1 MATTTVFRV
10 EKNKNYTTISNHHLQ
25 DRNLSLKA
33 KGLLTLILSLPPDW
47 DMTLKGLVSLSGDGV
62 DSVRSGIQELEKAG
76 YLRRSRSR
84 NNLGQLLCTE
94 YTIYEHAVTENVAS
108 ETEIDDNLNIIYSEE
123 SHIGKSDV
131 DKNSQIGKSDVDKNS
146 HIGKSDVDK
155 NSHIGKSDVD
165 KNTTEK
171 IENSQIG
178 FSKIGKPYI
187 GKSNTIKHLNN
198 KDTNNINNYP
208 YQSTYSSKLY
218 REPKENSI
226 DEMEEAQT
234 LYEERKAYEEI
245 IKQNIAYDLL
255 TEQKEISRDFL
266 DLCIQVMVDAV
277 TSNKPY
283 IKIKGQDIPK
293 EAVKSVLLKLDEEN
307 ISYVDM
313 CLSESKTAIKNM
325 QSYILTA
332 LYCSQHGGDTYFN
345 QLVKHDYA

>member
-108 ETEIDDNLNIIYSEE
+108 ETEIDDNLNIIYSE
-123 SHIGKSDV
+123 K
-131 DKNSQIGKSDVDKNS
+131 S

-178 FSKIGKPYI
+178 FSNIGKPYI
-187 GKSNTIKHLNN
+187 GKSNTIKYLNN

-208 YQSTYSSKLY
+208 YQSTYSSKLC

-226 DEMEEAQT
+226 DEMEKAQT

-255 TEQKEISRDFL
+255 SEQKETSRDFL
-266 DLCIQVMVDAV
+266 DLCVQVMVDAV

-293 EAVKSVLLKLDEEN
+293 EAVKSVLLKLDDEN

-345 QLVKHDYA
+345 QLVKHDYAQ

>member
-108 ETEIDDNLNIIYSEE
+108 ETEIDDNLNIIYSEK

-155 NSHIGKSDVD
+155 N
-165 KNTTEK
+165 TTE
-171 IENSQIG
+171 NLDDSQIG
-178 FSKIGKPYI
+178 FSNVGKSNI
-187 GKSNTIKHLNN
+187 GKSNTIKYLNN
-198 KDTNNINNYP
+198 KDTYNINNYP

-245 IKQNIAYDLL
+245 IKQNISYDLL

-266 DLCIQVMVDAV
+266 DLCVQIMVDAV

-293 EAVKSVLLKLDEEN
+293 EAVKSVLLKLDDEN

-332 LYCSQHGGDTYFN
+332 LYCSQHGSDTYFN

>member
-108 ETEIDDNLNIIYSEE
+108 ETEIDDNLNIIYNEE
-123 SHIGKSDV
+123 SHVGKS
-131 DKNSQIGKSDVDKNS
+131 NVDKNS
-146 HIGKSDVDK
+146 HV
-155 NSHIGKSDVD
+155 GKSDVD

-178 FSKIGKPYI
+178 FSNIGKPYI
-187 GKSNTIKHLNN
+187 GKSNTIKYLNN

-208 YQSTYSSKLY
+208 YQSTYSSKLC

-226 DEMEEAQT
+226 DEMEKAQT

-245 IKQNIAYDLL
+245 IKQNISYDLL

-293 EAVKSVLLKLDEEN
+293 EAVKSVLLKLDDEN

>member
-131 DKNSQIGKSDVDKNS
+131 DKNS
-146 HIGKSDVDK
+146 
-155 NSHIGKSDVD
+155 HIGKSDVD

-171 IENSQIG
+171 IENSQIE
-178 FSKIGKPYI
+178 FSNIGKPYI
-187 GKSNTIKHLNN
+187 GKSNTIKNLNN

-208 YQSTYSSKLY
+208 YQSTYSSKLC

-226 DEMEEAQT
+226 DEMEKAQT

-255 TEQKEISRDFL
+255 SEQKETSRDFL
-266 DLCIQVMVDAV
+266 DLCVQVMVDAV

-293 EAVKSVLLKLDEEN
+293 EAVKSVLLKLDDEN

>member
-123 SHIGKSDV
+123 SHIGKS
-131 DKNSQIGKSDVDKNS
+131 NVDKNS
-146 HIGKSDVDK
+146 HIGKSDVDE
-155 NSHIGKSDVD
+155 NSQIGKSDVD
-165 KNTTEK
+165 KNTTE
-171 IENSQIG
+171 NLDDSQIG
-178 FSKIGKPYI
+178 FSNVGKSNI
-187 GKSNTIKHLNN
+187 GKSNTIKYLNN
-198 KDTNNINNYP
+198 KDTYNINNYP

-255 TEQKEISRDFL
+255 SEQKETSRDFL
-266 DLCIQVMVDAV
+266 DLCVQIMVDAV

-293 EAVKSVLLKLDEEN
+293 EAVKSVLLKLDDEN

-332 LYCSQHGGDTYFN
+332 LYCSQHGGDTYIN

>member
-123 SHIGKSDV
+123 SHVGKS
-131 DKNSQIGKSDVDKNS
+131 NVDKNS

-178 FSKIGKPYI
+178 FSNIGKPYI
-187 GKSNTIKHLNN
+187 GKSNTIKYLSN

-245 IKQNIAYDLL
+245 IKQNIAYDILSEQ
-255 TEQKEISRDFL
+255 TETKRDFL
-266 DLCIQVMVDAV
+266 DLCVQVMVDAV

-293 EAVKSVLLKLDEEN
+293 EAVKSVLLKLDDEN

-332 LYCSQHGGDTYFN
+332 LYCSKHGGDTYIN

>member
-123 SHIGKSDV
+123 SHIGKS
-131 DKNSQIGKSDVDKNS
+131 N
-146 HIGKSDVDK
+146 VDK

-165 KNTTEK
+165 KNTTE
-171 IENSQIG
+171 NLDDSQIG
-178 FSKIGKPYI
+178 FSNVGKSNI
-187 GKSNTIKHLNN
+187 GKSNTIKYLNN
-198 KDTNNINNYP
+198 KDTYNINNYP

-245 IKQNIAYDLL
+245 IKQNISYDLL
-255 TEQKEISRDFL
+255 TEQKETSRDFL
-266 DLCIQVMVDAV
+266 DLCIQIMVDAV

-293 EAVKSVLLKLDEEN
+293 EAVKSVLLKLDDEN
-307 ISYVDM
+307 ISYVNM

>member
-131 DKNSQIGKSDVDKNS
+131 DKNS
-146 HIGKSDVDK
+146 HIGKSDVDE
-155 NSHIGKSDVD
+155 NSQIGKSDVD
-165 KNTTEK
+165 KNTTE
-171 IENSQIG
+171 NLDDSQIG
-178 FSKIGKPYI
+178 FSNVGKSNI
-187 GKSNTIKHLNN
+187 GKSNTIKYLNN
-198 KDTNNINNYP
+198 KDTYNINNYP

-226 DEMEEAQT
+226 DEMEKAQT

-245 IKQNIAYDLL
+245 IKQNISYDLL
-255 TEQKEISRDFL
+255 TEQKETSRDFL
-266 DLCIQVMVDAV
+266 DLCVQIMVDAV

-293 EAVKSVLLKLDEEN
+293 EAVKSVLLKLDDEN

-345 QLVKHDYA
+345 QLFKHDYA

>member
-94 YTIYEHAVTENVAS
+94 YTIYEQAVTENVTS
-108 ETEIDDNLNIIYSEE
+108 ETEIDDNLNIIYNEE
-123 SHIGKSDV
+123 
-131 DKNSQIGKSDVDKNS
+131 S

-178 FSKIGKPYI
+178 FSNIGKPYI
-187 GKSNTIKHLNN
+187 GKSNTSKYLNN
-198 KDTNNINNYP
+198 KDTYNINNYP

-245 IKQNIAYDLL
+245 IKQNISYDLL
-255 TEQKEISRDFL
+255 TEQEEISRDFL
-266 DLCIQVMVDAV
+266 DLCVQVMVDAI

-293 EAVKSVLLKLDEEN
+293 EAVKSVLLKLDDEN

-332 LYCSQHGGDTYFN
+332 LYCSQHGGDTYIN
-345 QLVKHDYA
+345 QLFKHDYA

>member
-146 HIGKSDVDK
+146 Q
-155 NSHIGKSDVD
+155 IGKSDVD
-165 KNTTEK
+165 KNTTE
-171 IENSQIG
+171 NFDDSQIG
-178 FSKIGKPYI
+178 FSNVGKSNI
-187 GKSNTIKHLNN
+187 GKSNTIKYLNN
-198 KDTNNINNYP
+198 KDTYNINNYP

-293 EAVKSVLLKLDEEN
+293 EAVKSVLLKLDDEN

>member
-131 DKNSQIGKSDVDKNS
+131 DKNS
-146 HIGKSDVDK
+146 
-155 NSHIGKSDVD
+155 HIGKSDVD
-165 KNTTEK
+165 KNTPEK

-178 FSKIGKPYI
+178 FSNVGKSNI
-187 GKSNTIKHLNN
+187 GKSNTIKYLNN
-198 KDTNNINNYP
+198 KDTYNINNYP
-208 YQSTYSSKLY
+208 YQSTYSSKLC

-226 DEMEEAQT
+226 DEMEKAQT

-255 TEQKEISRDFL
+255 SEQKETSRDFL
-266 DLCIQVMVDAV
+266 DLCVQVMVDAV

-293 EAVKSVLLKLDEEN
+293 EAVKSVLLKLDDEN
-307 ISYVDM
+307 ISYVNM

-325 QSYILTA
+325 QSYILTS

>member
-108 ETEIDDNLNIIYSEE
+108 ETEIDDNLNIIYNEE

-131 DKNSQIGKSDVDKNS
+131 DKNSQIGKSDVDENS
-146 HIGKSDVDK
+146 Q
-155 NSHIGKSDVD
+155 IGKSDVD

-171 IENSQIG
+171 IDDSQIG
-178 FSKIGKPYI
+178 FPNIGKPYI
-187 GKSNTIKHLNN
+187 GKSDTIKYLNN
-198 KDTNNINNYP
+198 KDTYNINNYP

-218 REPKENSI
+218 SEPKENSI
-226 DEMEEAQT
+226 DEMEKAQT

-255 TEQKEISRDFL
+255 SEQAETSRDFL
-266 DLCIQVMVDAV
+266 DLCVQVMVDAV

-293 EAVKSVLLKLDEEN
+293 EAVKSVLLKLDDEN

-332 LYCSQHGGDTYFN
+332 LYCSQHGSDTYFN
-345 QLVKHDYA
+345 QLVKHDYTQ

>member
-123 SHIGKSDV
+123 SHIGKS
-131 DKNSQIGKSDVDKNS
+131 NVDKNS
-146 HIGKSDVDK
+146 HIGKSDVDE
-155 NSHIGKSDVD
+155 NSQIGKSDVD
-165 KNTTEK
+165 KNTTE
-171 IENSQIG
+171 NLDDSQIG
-178 FSKIGKPYI
+178 FSNVGKSNI
-187 GKSNTIKHLNN
+187 GKSNTIKYLNN
-198 KDTNNINNYP
+198 KDTYNINNYP
-208 YQSTYSSKLY
+208 YQSTYSSKLCG
-218 REPKENSI
+218 EPKENSI
-226 DEMEEAQT
+226 DEMKKAQT

-255 TEQKEISRDFL
+255 SEQKKISRDFL

-277 TSNKPY
+277 TTNKPY

-293 EAVKSVLLKLDEEN
+293 EAVKSVLLKLDDEN

-332 LYCSQHGGDTYFN
+332 LYCSKHGGDTYFN

>member
-131 DKNSQIGKSDVDKNS
+131 DKNS
-146 HIGKSDVDK
+146 
-155 NSHIGKSDVD
+155 HIGKSDVD
-165 KNTTEK
+165 KNTPEK

-178 FSKIGKPYI
+178 FSNIGKPYI
-187 GKSNTIKHLNN
+187 GKSNTIKYLNN
-198 KDTNNINNYP
+198 KDTYNINNYP
-208 YQSTYSSKLY
+208 YQSTYSSKLC

-226 DEMEEAQT
+226 DEMEKAQT

-255 TEQKEISRDFL
+255 SEQKEISRDFL
-266 DLCIQVMVDAV
+266 DLCVQIMADAV

-293 EAVKSVLLKLDEEN
+293 EAVKSVLLKLDDEN
-307 ISYVDM
+307 ISYVNM

>member
-1 MATTTVFRV
+1 MD
-10 EKNKNYTTISNHHLQ
+10 KN
-25 DRNLSLKA
+25 
-33 KGLLTLILSLPPDW
+33 
-47 DMTLKGLVSLSGDGV
+47 
-62 DSVRSGIQELEKAG
+62 
-76 YLRRSRSR
+76 
-84 NNLGQLLCTE
+84 
-94 YTIYEHAVTENVAS
+94 
-108 ETEIDDNLNIIYSEE
+108 

-131 DKNSQIGKSDVDKNS
+131 DENSQIGKSDVDKN
-146 HIGKSDVDK
+146 
-155 NSHIGKSDVD
+155 
-165 KNTTEK
+165 TTE
-171 IENSQIG
+171 NLDDSQIG
-178 FSKIGKPYI
+178 FSNVGKSNI
-187 GKSNTIKHLNN
+187 GKSNTIKYLNN
-198 KDTNNINNYP
+198 KDTYNINNYP

-245 IKQNIAYDLL
+245 IKQNISYDLL
-255 TEQKEISRDFL
+255 TEQKETSRDFL
-266 DLCIQVMVDAV
+266 DLCIQIMVDAV

-293 EAVKSVLLKLDEEN
+293 EAVKSVLLKLDDEN
-307 ISYVDM
+307 ISYVNM

>member
-131 DKNSQIGKSDVDKNS
+131 DKN
-146 HIGKSDVDK
+146 
-155 NSHIGKSDVD
+155 
-165 KNTTEK
+165 TTEK

-178 FSKIGKPYI
+178 FSNIGKPYI
-187 GKSNTIKHLNN
+187 GKSNTIKYLNN

-208 YQSTYSSKLY
+208 YQSTYSSKLC

-226 DEMEEAQT
+226 DEMEKAQT

-255 TEQKEISRDFL
+255 SEQKETSRDFL
-266 DLCIQVMVDAV
+266 DLCVQVMVDAV

-293 EAVKSVLLKLDEEN
+293 EAVKSVLLKLNDEN

>member
-131 DKNSQIGKSDVDKNS
+131 DKN
-146 HIGKSDVDK
+146 
-155 NSHIGKSDVD
+155 
-165 KNTTEK
+165 TTE
-171 IENSQIG
+171 NLDDSQIG
-178 FSKIGKPYI
+178 FSNVGKSNI
-187 GKSNTIKHLNN
+187 GKSNTIKYLNN
-198 KDTNNINNYP
+198 KDTYNINNYP
-208 YQSTYSSKLY
+208 YQSTYSSKLC

-226 DEMEEAQT
+226 DEMEKAQT

-255 TEQKEISRDFL
+255 SEQKETSRDFL
-266 DLCIQVMVDAV
+266 DLCVQVMVDAV

-293 EAVKSVLLKLDEEN
+293 EAVKSVLLKLDDEN
-307 ISYVDM
+307 ISYVNM

>member
-123 SHIGKSDV
+123 SHVGKS
-131 DKNSQIGKSDVDKNS
+131 N
-146 HIGKSDVDK
+146 VDK

-178 FSKIGKPYI
+178 FSNIGKPYI
-187 GKSNTIKHLNN
+187 GKSNTIKDLNN

-208 YQSTYSSKLY
+208 YQSTYSSKLC

-226 DEMEEAQT
+226 DEMEKAQT

-255 TEQKEISRDFL
+255 TEQKETSRDFL
-266 DLCIQVMVDAV
+266 DLCVQVMVDAV

-293 EAVKSVLLKLDEEN
+293 EAVKSVLLKLDDEN
-307 ISYVDM
+307 ISYVNM

>member
-94 YTIYEHAVTENVAS
+94 YTIYEHAVKENVAS

-123 SHIGKSDV
+123 SHIGKS
-131 DKNSQIGKSDVDKNS
+131 NVDKNS
-146 HIGKSDVDK
+146 HIGKSDVDE
-155 NSHIGKSDVD
+155 NSQIGKSDVD
-165 KNTTEK
+165 KNTTE
-171 IENSQIG
+171 NLDDSQIG
-178 FSKIGKPYI
+178 FSNVGKSNI
-187 GKSNTIKHLNN
+187 GKSNTIKYLNN
-198 KDTNNINNYP
+198 KDTYNINNYP
-208 YQSTYSSKLY
+208 YQSTYSSKLCK
-218 REPKENSI
+218 EPKENSI
-226 DEMEEAQT
+226 DEMEEAQS

-255 TEQKEISRDFL
+255 TEQKKISRDFL

-277 TSNKPY
+277 TTNKPY

-293 EAVKSVLLKLDEEN
+293 EAVKSVLLKLDDEN

-332 LYCSQHGGDTYFN
+332 LYCSKHGGDTYFN

>member
-94 YTIYEHAVTENVAS
+94 YTIYEQAVTENVTS
-108 ETEIDDNLNIIYSEE
+108 ETEIDENLNIIYNEE

-131 DKNSQIGKSDVDKNS
+131 DKNSQIGKSNVDENS
-146 HIGKSDVDK
+146 Q
-155 NSHIGKSDVD
+155 IGKSDVD

-171 IENSQIG
+171 TENSQIG
-178 FSKIGKPYI
+178 FSNIGKPYI
-187 GKSNTIKHLNN
+187 GKSNTIKYLNN
-198 KDTNNINNYP
+198 KDTYNINNYP

-255 TEQKEISRDFL
+255 SEQKETSRDFL
-266 DLCIQVMVDAV
+266 DLCVQVMVDAV

-293 EAVKSVLLKLDEEN
+293 EAVKSVLLKLDDEN
-307 ISYVDM
+307 ISYVNM

>member
-123 SHIGKSDV
+123 SHV
-131 DKNSQIGKSDVDKNS
+131 
-146 HIGKSDVDK
+146 
-155 NSHIGKSDVD
+155 GKSDVD

-178 FSKIGKPYI
+178 FSNIGKPYI
-187 GKSNTIKHLNN
+187 GKSNTIKYLND

-208 YQSTYSSKLY
+208 YQSTYSSKLC

-226 DEMEEAQT
+226 DEMEKAQT

-255 TEQKEISRDFL
+255 SEQKETSRDFL
-266 DLCIQVMVDAV
+266 DLCVQVMVDAV

-293 EAVKSVLLKLDEEN
+293 EAVKSVLLKLDDEN

>member
-131 DKNSQIGKSDVDKNS
+131 DKNS
-146 HIGKSDVDK
+146 
-155 NSHIGKSDVD
+155 HIGKSDVD

-171 IENSQIG
+171 TENSQIG
-178 FSKIGKPYI
+178 FSNIGKPYI
-187 GKSNTIKHLNN
+187 GKSNTIKYLNN

-208 YQSTYSSKLY
+208 YQSTYSSKLC

-226 DEMEEAQT
+226 DKMEKAQT

>member
-131 DKNSQIGKSDVDKNS
+131 DKN
-146 HIGKSDVDK
+146 
-155 NSHIGKSDVD
+155 
-165 KNTTEK
+165 TTEK

-178 FSKIGKPYI
+178 FSNIGKPYI
-187 GKSNTIKHLNN
+187 GKSNTIKYLNN
-198 KDTNNINNYP
+198 KDTYNINNYP
-208 YQSTYSSKLY
+208 YQSTYSSKLCK
-218 REPKENSI
+218 EPKENSI
-226 DEMEEAQT
+226 DEMEEAQS

-255 TEQKEISRDFL
+255 TEQKKISRDFL

-277 TSNKPY
+277 TTNKPY

-293 EAVKSVLLKLDEEN
+293 EAVKSVLLKLDDEN

-332 LYCSQHGGDTYFN
+332 LYCSKHGGDTYFN

>member
-123 SHIGKSDV
+123 SHVGKS
-131 DKNSQIGKSDVDKNS
+131 N
-146 HIGKSDVDK
+146 VDK

-178 FSKIGKPYI
+178 FSNIGKPYI
-187 GKSNTIKHLNN
+187 GKSNTIKYLNN

-208 YQSTYSSKLY
+208 YQSTYSSKLC

-226 DEMEEAQT
+226 DEMEKAQT

-255 TEQKEISRDFL
+255 SEQKETSRDFL
-266 DLCIQVMVDAV
+266 DLCVQVMVDAV

-293 EAVKSVLLKLDEEN
+293 EAVKSVLLKLDDEN

-313 CLSESKTAIKNM
+313 CFSESKTAIKNM

>member
-123 SHIGKSDV
+123 SHVGKS
-131 DKNSQIGKSDVDKNS
+131 N
-146 HIGKSDVDK
+146 VDK

-178 FSKIGKPYI
+178 FSNIGKPYI
-187 GKSNTIKHLNN
+187 GKSNTIKYLDN

-208 YQSTYSSKLY
+208 YQSTYSSKLC

-226 DEMEEAQT
+226 DEMEKAQT

-255 TEQKEISRDFL
+255 TEQKETSRDFL
-266 DLCIQVMVDAV
+266 DLCVQVMVDAV

-293 EAVKSVLLKLDEEN
+293 EAVKSVLLKLDDEN
-307 ISYVDM
+307 ISYVNM

-332 LYCSQHGGDTYFN
+332 LYCSKHGGDTYFN

>member
-123 SHIGKSDV
+123 SQIGKSDV
-131 DKNSQIGKSDVDKNS
+131 DKNSQIGKSNVDKNS
-146 HIGKSDVDK
+146 Q
-155 NSHIGKSDVD
+155 IGKSDVD
-165 KNTTEK
+165 KNTTE
-171 IENSQIG
+171 NFDDSQIG
-178 FSKIGKPYI
+178 FSNVGKSNI
-187 GKSNTIKHLNN
+187 GKSNTIKYLNN
-198 KDTNNINNYP
+198 KDTYNINNYP

-332 LYCSQHGGDTYFN
+332 LYCSQHGSDTYFN

>member
-108 ETEIDDNLNIIYSEE
+108 ETEIDDNLNIIYNEE

-131 DKNSQIGKSDVDKNS
+131 DKNSQIGKSDVDENS
-146 HIGKSDVDK
+146 Q
-155 NSHIGKSDVD
+155 IGKSDVD

-171 IENSQIG
+171 IDDSQIG
-178 FSKIGKPYI
+178 FPNIGKPYI
-187 GKSNTIKHLNN
+187 GKSDTIKYLNN
-198 KDTNNINNYP
+198 KDTYNINNYP

-218 REPKENSI
+218 SEPKENSI
-226 DEMEEAQT
+226 DEMEKAQT

-255 TEQKEISRDFL
+255 SEQAETSRDFL
-266 DLCIQVMVDAV
+266 DLCVQVMVDAV

-293 EAVKSVLLKLDEEN
+293 EAVKSVLLKLDDEN

-332 LYCSQHGGDTYFN
+332 LYCSQHGSDTYFN

>member
-108 ETEIDDNLNIIYSEE
+108 ETEIDDNLNIIYSEK

-131 DKNSQIGKSDVDKNS
+131 DKNSQIGKSDVDENS
-146 HIGKSDVDK
+146 Q
-155 NSHIGKSDVD
+155 IGKSDVD
-165 KNTTEK
+165 KNTTE
-171 IENSQIG
+171 NFDDSQIG
-178 FSKIGKPYI
+178 FSNVGKSNI
-187 GKSNTIKHLNN
+187 GKSNTIKYLNN
-198 KDTNNINNYP
+198 KDTYNINNYP

-226 DEMEEAQT
+226 DEMEEAQS

-255 TEQKEISRDFL
+255 TEQKKISRDFL

-277 TSNKPY
+277 TTNKPY

-293 EAVKSVLLKLDEEN
+293 EAVKSVLLKLDDEN

-332 LYCSQHGGDTYFN
+332 LYCSKHGGDTYFN

>member
-123 SHIGKSDV
+123 SHIGKS
-131 DKNSQIGKSDVDKNS
+131 NVDKNS
-146 HIGKSDVDK
+146 HIGKSDVDE
-155 NSHIGKSDVD
+155 NSQIGKSDVD
-165 KNTTEK
+165 KNTTE
-171 IENSQIG
+171 NLDDSQIG
-178 FSKIGKPYI
+178 FSNVGKSNI
-187 GKSNTIKHLNN
+187 GKSNTIKYLNN
-198 KDTNNINNYP
+198 KDTYNINNYP
-208 YQSTYSSKLY
+208 YQSTYSSKLCK
-218 REPKENSI
+218 EPKENSI
-226 DEMEEAQT
+226 DEIEEAQS

-255 TEQKEISRDFL
+255 TEQKKISRDFL

-277 TSNKPY
+277 TTNKPY

-293 EAVKSVLLKLDEEN
+293 EAVKSVLLKLDDEN

-332 LYCSQHGGDTYFN
+332 LYCSKHGGDTYFN

>member
-108 ETEIDDNLNIIYSEE
+108 ETEIDDIYSEE
-123 SHIGKSDV
+123 SHIGKSNV
-131 DKNSQIGKSDVDKNS
+131 DKNSQIGKSDVDENS
-146 HIGKSDVDK
+146 Q
-155 NSHIGKSDVD
+155 IGKSDVD

-178 FSKIGKPYI
+178 FSNIGKPYI
-187 GKSNTIKHLNN
+187 GKSNTIKYLNN
-198 KDTNNINNYP
+198 KDTYNINNYP
-208 YQSTYSSKLY
+208 YQSTYSSKLC

-226 DEMEEAQT
+226 DEMEKAQT

-255 TEQKEISRDFL
+255 SEQKETSRDFL
-266 DLCIQVMVDAV
+266 DLCVQVMVDAV

-293 EAVKSVLLKLDEEN
+293 EAVKSVLLKLNDEN

-332 LYCSQHGGDTYFN
+332 LYCSQHGGDTYIN
-345 QLVKHDYA
+345 QLFKHDYA

>member
-123 SHIGKSDV
+123 SHIGKSNV
-131 DKNSQIGKSDVDKNS
+131 DKNSQIGKSDVDKN
-146 HIGKSDVDK
+146 
-155 NSHIGKSDVD
+155 
-165 KNTTEK
+165 TTE
-171 IENSQIG
+171 NLDDCQIG
-178 FSKIGKPYI
+178 FSNVGKSNI
-187 GKSNTIKHLNN
+187 GKSNTIKYLNN

-208 YQSTYSSKLY
+208 YQSTYSSKLC

-226 DEMEEAQT
+226 DEMEKAQT

-255 TEQKEISRDFL
+255 SEQKETSRDFL
-266 DLCIQVMVDAV
+266 DLCVQVMVDAV

-293 EAVKSVLLKLDEEN
+293 EAVKSVLLKLDDEN

>member
-123 SHIGKSDV
+123 SHVGKS
-131 DKNSQIGKSDVDKNS
+131 N
-146 HIGKSDVDK
+146 VDK

-178 FSKIGKPYI
+178 FSNIGKPYI
-187 GKSNTIKHLNN
+187 GKSNTIKYFNN

-208 YQSTYSSKLY
+208 YQSTYSSKLC

-226 DEMEEAQT
+226 DEMEKAQT

-293 EAVKSVLLKLDEEN
+293 EAVKSVLLKLNEEN

>member
-123 SHIGKSDV
+123 SHIGKSNV
-131 DKNSQIGKSDVDKNS
+131 DKNSQIGKSNVDENSQIGKSDVDKN
-146 HIGKSDVDK
+146 
-155 NSHIGKSDVD
+155 
-165 KNTTEK
+165 TTE
-171 IENSQIG
+171 NLDDCQIG
-178 FSKIGKPYI
+178 FSNVGKSNI
-187 GKSNTIKHLNN
+187 GKSNTIKYLNN
-198 KDTNNINNYP
+198 KDTYNINNYP

-226 DEMEEAQT
+226 DEMEEAQS

-245 IKQNIAYDLL
+245 IKQNISYDLL
-255 TEQKEISRDFL
+255 TEQKETSRDFL
-266 DLCIQVMVDAV
+266 DLCVQIMVDAV

-293 EAVKSVLLKLDEEN
+293 EAVKSVLLKLDDEN

-332 LYCSQHGGDTYFN
+332 LYCSQHGGDTYIN
-345 QLVKHDYA
+345 QLFKHDYA

>member
-123 SHIGKSDV
+123 SHVGKS
-131 DKNSQIGKSDVDKNS
+131 NVDKNS

-178 FSKIGKPYI
+178 FSNIGKPYI
-187 GKSNTIKHLNN
+187 GKSNTIKYLND

-245 IKQNIAYDLL
+245 IKQNIAYDILSEQ
-255 TEQKEISRDFL
+255 TETKRDFL
-266 DLCIQVMVDAV
+266 DLCVQVMVDAV

-293 EAVKSVLLKLDEEN
+293 EAVKSVLLKLDDEN

-332 LYCSQHGGDTYFN
+332 LYCSKHGGDTYIN

>member
-123 SHIGKSDV
+123 SHV
-131 DKNSQIGKSDVDKNS
+131 
-146 HIGKSDVDK
+146 
-155 NSHIGKSDVD
+155 
-165 KNTTEK
+165 
-171 IENSQIG
+171 
-178 FSKIGKPYI
+178 GKPYI
-187 GKSNTIKHLNN
+187 GKSNTIKYLNN

-208 YQSTYSSKLY
+208 YQSTYSSKLC

-226 DEMEEAQT
+226 DEMEKAQT

-255 TEQKEISRDFL
+255 SEQKETSRDFL
-266 DLCIQVMVDAV
+266 DLCVQVMVDAV

-293 EAVKSVLLKLDEEN
+293 EAVKSVLLKLDDEN

>member
-123 SHIGKSDV
+123 SHIGKS
-131 DKNSQIGKSDVDKNS
+131 NVDKNS

-155 NSHIGKSDVD
+155 NSQIGKSDVD

-178 FSKIGKPYI
+178 FSNIGKPYI
-187 GKSNTIKHLNN
+187 GKSNTIKYLNN

-255 TEQKEISRDFL
+255 SEQKETSRDFL
-266 DLCIQVMVDAV
+266 DLCVQVMVDAV

-293 EAVKSVLLKLDEEN
+293 EAVKSVLLKLNDEN

-332 LYCSQHGGDTYFN
+332 LYCSQHGGDTYIN
-345 QLVKHDYA
+345 QLFKHDYA

>member
-25 DRNLSLKA
+25 DRKLSLKA
-33 KGLLTLILSLPPDW
+33 KGLLTLILSLPPEW

-94 YTIYEHAVTENVAS
+94 YTIYEQAVTENVTS
-108 ETEIDDNLNIIYSEE
+108 ETEIDDNLNIIYNE
-123 SHIGKSDV
+123 K
-131 DKNSQIGKSDVDKNS
+131 S

-155 NSHIGKSDVD
+155 NSHVGKSDVD

-178 FSKIGKPYI
+178 FSNIGKPYI
-187 GKSNTIKHLNN
+187 GKSNTIKYLNN

-208 YQSTYSSKLY
+208 YQSTYSSKLC

-226 DEMEEAQT
+226 DEMEKAQT

-245 IKQNIAYDLL
+245 IKQNISYDLL

-293 EAVKSVLLKLDEEN
+293 EAVKSVLLKLDDEN
-307 ISYVDM
+307 ISYVNM